1 MFNTPFRHKPFLMSL
16 LLFGVVGCSY
26 IPLGFSA
33 DYDLATLKTVLVK
46 LHQRYEESV
55 KSNAQLTKQVQE
67 LNAQLKASPK
77 VSSSAYTLPASK
89 GMSLVPQSLLS
100 MQDQLAQLQDEN
112 KALKQR
118 LQSAS
123 SPPSSDGRLA
133 QAHQELQKA
142 VSTIQ
147 DQQRQI
153 ASLGERIEALQSL
166 QVNAPITLN
175 GKDATVAMNPTS
187 SASKEGTLSGA
198 AVNITPLSV
207 QVVTMVNQA
216 SELRK
221 HGKWEAAQA
230 ILLKASALAPEE
242 ATVYYNLGN
251 TYAGQNKLNE
261 AVGAYTKAISL
272 KSEFAQAY
280 YNLGVVYQRLED
292 SVQAKKYLNLY
303 LNLEPTCSNKA
314 EVESLIQ
321 SL

>member
-1 MFNTPFRHKPFLMSL
+1 MFNTPFRHKPFLITVLLWCVLGTSL
-16 LLFGVVGCSY
+16 
-26 IPLGFSA
+26 PLAFSA

-46 LHQRYEESV
+46 LHLRYEESV
-55 KSNAQLTKQVQE
+55 KTNVQLTQQVQQ
-67 LNAQLKASPK
+67 LKAQLKASPQ
-77 VSSSAYTLPASK
+77 VTSSAYTLPASK
-89 GMSLVPQSLLS
+89 GMSLVPQSTLNLQS
-100 MQDQLAQLQDEN
+100 QLAQLQDEN

-118 LQSAS
+118 VQSAS
-123 SPPSSDGRLA
+123 SPPSSDARLT

-153 ASLGERIEALQSL
+153 ASLSERIEALQSL
-166 QVNAPITLN
+166 QVTAPVTLN
-175 GKDATVAMNPTS
+175 GKNATVAMNPTKGS
-187 SASKEGTLSGA
+187 TQDGTLGGA

-272 KSEFAQAY
+272 KSEFVQAY

-303 LNLEPTCSNKA
+303 LSLEPTCSNRA
-314 EVESLIQ
+314 DVEALIQ